1 MNLVKKLLPA
11 PIFLI
16 VFALLIYQLVPLL
29 KSYDAIFSLSSNS
42 LILFT
47 ALAFL
52 ILTAG
57 LLFNLFVTFAQNW
70 KMVLPVALAASIL
83 PVMFLTPALGL
94 VFGLG
99 VLISLSFTFL
109 TLTNKLKTYLTFNPN
124 SLISPSIKQL
134 ASLLILVFSLTYFLS
149 INQIIQK
156 TGFQI
161 PDSLI
166 DNVLKVVQPEPSEQE
181 NTFNLAIPPDLI
193 KQTVK
198 DQIQNLIKPYLNIIP
213 AVLALLLFITLQ
225 SLTSIMNLLI
235 HPLLWIIFY
244 ILEKTGFI
252 KFTEETRLVKKM
264 VI

>member
-1 MNLVKKLLPA
+1 MNLVKKLILV
-11 PIFLI
+11 PIFLT
-16 VFALLIYQLVPLL
+16 VFALLTYQLVPLL

-42 LILFT
+42 LIQFI

-52 ILTAG
+52 ILTAS
-57 LLFNLFVTFAQNW
+57 LLFNLFITFAQNW
-70 KMVLPVALAASIL
+70 KMVLPVGLVASIL
-83 PVMFLTPALGL
+83 PMLFLTPALGL
-94 VFGLG
+94 VFSLG
-99 VLISLSFTFL
+99 VLISLSL
-109 TLTNKLKTYLTFNPN
+109 TYLILTSKLKTYLTFNPN

-134 ASLLILVFSLTYFLS
+134 ASLLILAFSITYFLS

-166 DNVLKVVQPEPSEQE
+166 DNVLKVVQ
-181 NTFNLAIPPDLI
+181 FNLAIPPDLI

-198 DQIQNLIKPYLNIIP
+198 DQIQNLIKPYLNFIP
-213 AVLALLLFITLQ
+213 AILALLLFITLQ
-225 SLTSIMNLLI
+225 SLASIMNLLI

-264 VI
+264 VIS